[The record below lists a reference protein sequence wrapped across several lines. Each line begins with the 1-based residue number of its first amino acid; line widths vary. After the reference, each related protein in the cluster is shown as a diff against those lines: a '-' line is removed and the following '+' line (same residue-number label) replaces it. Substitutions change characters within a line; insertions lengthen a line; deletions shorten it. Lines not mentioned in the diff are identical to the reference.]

1 MKLRKGLLA
10 ATSAVLLLSACSN
23 AEGSGGESTA
33 ETANTDNVSKT
44 GMPIVNE
51 QIKLEIFADRA
62 ASTNEDWNDVMIFN
76 EYEEMTNI
84 DVEWE
89 MVPTD
94 ALEEKR
100 NLALAS
106 GTLPDVFHS
115 ADLSNLD
122 LLKYGQQGVF
132 IELNDLIDQYAP
144 NLKKLMEE
152 NPDIKKGLTFPNG
165 KIYSMPTIYSPDFTS
180 VLIGSRPWINQD
192 WLEQLGMEN
201 PQTTEEFYQYLKAV
215 QETDLNGNGKN
226 DEIPYGGTV
235 IGGLVGWMKGAYG
248 LGNLGTR
255 HKYVDLDPENNEQL
269 RFYPAEEEYKQMLQ
283 FINKLYS
290 EGLIQQNIYTIDY
303 NQFLA
308 NGSENIYGST
318 VLTNPRTSFG
328 DTGEQFVGANAL
340 EGENGEKMFV
350 DIGSSLVRLG
360 GFAITKE
367 NPNPAATVRW
377 MDHFYSDEGA
387 KLFFMGKEG
396 VTYEE
401 TEDGEIQYLD
411 SITNSPDGLTM
422 EQELAKH
429 LTWLG
434 GGYPGIVKKD
444 YFQGAESLPSAIEAA
459 DRLDPY
465 LPEQLVPAF
474 TFTEEESRRF
484 SALAADI
491 EKYVQETQDKL
502 ITGEISFA
510 EWDNYIQTL
519 NDMGLEEYMEIQNA
533 AFERYKNS

>member
-1 MKLRKGLLA
+1 MKFKKGLIA
-10 ATSAVLLLSACSN
+10 ATSAVLLLSACNN
-23 AEGSGGESTA
+23 AEGSQGENDA
-33 ETANTDNVSKT
+33 ETASENVNET

-51 QIKLEIFADRA
+51 QIKLKIFADRA
-62 ASTNEDWNDVMIFN
+62 SSTNEDWNDVMVFN
-76 EYEEMTNI
+76 EYEKMTNI

-132 IELNDLIDQYAP
+132 LELNDLIDQYAP

-180 VLIGSRPWINQD
+180 VLIGSRPWINQE
-192 WLEQLGMEN
+192 WLDQLGMEM
-201 PQTTEEFYQYLKAV
+201 PETTEDFYQYLKAV
-215 QETDLNGNGKN
+215 KETDLNGNGEL

-235 IGGLVGWMKGAYG
+235 IGGLVGWLKGAYG
-248 LGNLGTR
+248 LGNIGTR
-255 HKYVDLDPENNEQL
+255 HKYVDIDPENNDQL
-269 RFYPAEEEYKQMLQ
+269 RFFAAEEGYRQMLE
-283 FINKLYS
+283 FIHKLYS

-328 DTGEQFVGANAL
+328 DVGEQFIGANAL
-340 EGENGEKMFV
+340 EGENGDKMFV

-367 NPNPAATVRW
+367 NPDPAATVRW

-387 KLFFMGKEG
+387 KLFFMGIEG
-396 VTYEE
+396 ETYQE
-401 TEDGEIQYLD
+401 TEDGEVEYLD
-411 SITNSPDGLTM
+411 KITNSPDGLTM
-422 EQELAKH
+422 EQELAKYM
-429 LTWLG
+429 TWLG

-444 YFQGAESLPSAIEAA
+444 YFKGAESLPSAIEAA
-459 DRLDPY
+459 ERLDPY
-465 LPEQLVPAF
+465 LPEQLIPAF
-474 TFTEEESRRF
+474 TFTEEESSRF

-491 EKYVQETQDKL
+491 EKYVEETQDKL

-519 NDMGLEEYMEIQNA
+519 HDMGLEEYMEIQNA
-533 AFERYKNS
+533 AYERYKNS